1 MKSVHEEGK
10 FQKNLQKLA
19 ARRIA
24 LLILVSSLLFLA
36 GQFLASLAANEL
48 DAASHLKKLEEVF
61 LRFDM
66 QNREFLLNDRTV
78 SAVEKIISGE
88 EPEAIDEFKNYFRQ
102 FDESCDVH
110 NQVMITDKD
119 GDVLFTSFSESQL
132 SSYLVNYNNAVCY
145 NARNCGE
152 GEVYRAVY
160 YDRGDY
166 ADALFVKPIFQNGEV
181 SGYITLFL
189 SGSGWN
195 FYLSESNF
203 DGVITDLRQN
213 VMYISKPGLADS
225 SNKFY
230 GTEHGS
236 WMHGHAR
243 YWVVS
248 KEIPE
253 YSAVIYSLV
262 YYPRNEAVH
271 IGLLALLVMGA
282 VWYWIARWM
291 AKSMAENNAAS
302 IERLVSEIRI
312 IRKGDYDHRI
322 QMNTDDEFNEV
333 GYQVNNMLDS
343 IQALNG
349 RNTELLKLNSR
360 IEMDQLTAQMNPH
373 FLYNTLEIIRNL
385 VAFDAD
391 KAEELIVKLT
401 EVLRYSVDTSR
412 KEVTLEEDMRYID
425 CYLDIQNC
433 RFGSRFNC
441 QIDFTPEC
449 FGCIVPKLL
458 LQPLIENSIKY
469 GFQKKMDL
477 NITIR
482 GTMEGNILYISVL
495 DDGLGMEA
503 EKAEELREQLRTHD
517 NSSPSIGLRN
527 LSRRRYLKYG
537 DGSGLQIRNMEGIG
551 FEVLARIEQQKGET

>member
-1 MKSVHEEGK
+1 MEIVHEEGK

-19 ARRIA
+19 AKRIA

-36 GQFLASLAANEL
+36 GQFLASLATNEL

-66 QNREFLLNDRTV
+66 QNREFLLDDKTV

-110 NQVMITDKD
+110 NQVMITNED
-119 GDVLFTSFSESQL
+119 GEVLFTSFSENQL

-152 GEVYRAVY
+152 DEVYRAVY
-160 YDRGDY
+160 YDRGNY
-166 ADALFVKPIFQNGEV
+166 ADALFIKPVFRNGEV

-248 KEIPE
+248 KVLPE

-271 IGLLALLVMGA
+271 IGLAALLVMGA
-282 VWYWIARWM
+282 VWYGIARWM

-302 IERLVSEIRI
+302 IGQLVSEIRI
-312 IRKGDYDHRI
+312 IRKGDYNHRI
-322 QMNTDDEFNEV
+322 QMNTDDEFTEV

-343 IQALNG
+343 IQALNS
-349 RNTELLKLNSR
+349 RNTELLKLNGR

-412 KEVTLEEDMRYID
+412 KEVTLEEDMRFIY

-433 RFGSRFNC
+433 RFGNRFNC
-441 QIDFTPEC
+441 QIDLTPEC
-449 FGCIVPKLL
+449 LGCIVPKLL

-469 GFQKKMDL
+469 GFRKKMDL
-477 NITIR
+477 NITIH

-495 DDGLGMEA
+495 DDGLGMEE
-503 EKAEELREQLRTHD
+503 EKAEELREQLRTRD

-527 LSRRRYLKYG
+527 LSRRLYLKYG
-537 DGSGLQIRNMEGIG
+537 DGSGLQIRNMEGVG
-551 FEVLARIEQQKGET
+551 FEVLARIEQQKGEA

>member
-1 MKSVHEEGK
+1 MKNNNEEGK

-19 ARRIA
+19 AKRIA

-36 GQFLASLAANEL
+36 GQYLAALATNEL
-48 DAASHLKKLEEVF
+48 DASSHLKKLEEVF

-66 QNREFLLNDRTV
+66 QNREFLLSGRTV
-78 SAVEKIISGE
+78 ESVEKIISGD
-88 EPEAIDEFKNYFRQ
+88 EPEAVDEFKNYFRQ

-110 NQVMITDKD
+110 NQVIITSKD

-145 NARNCGE
+145 NARNCKE
-152 GEVYRAVY
+152 GEIYRAVY

-166 ADALFVKPIFQNGEV
+166 ADALFIKPIFKNEEV

-248 KEIPE
+248 KELPE

-271 IGLLALLVMGA
+271 IGLAALLVMGA

-385 VAFDAD
+385 VVFDAD

-412 KEVTLEEDMRYID
+412 KEVTLEEDMRYIY

-433 RFGSRFNC
+433 RFGDRFSC
-441 QIDFTPEC
+441 TIDFAPEC
-449 FGCIVPKLL
+449 FDCIVPKLL

-477 NITIR
+477 NITIH
-482 GTMEGNILYISVL
+482 GTLEGHVLYISVL
-495 DDGLGMEA
+495 DDGLGMEE

-527 LSRRRYLKYG
+527 LSRRLYLKYG
-537 DGSGLQIRNMEGIG
+537 DGSGLQIRNMEGTG

>member
-36 GQFLASLAANEL
+36 GQFLASLATNEL

-78 SAVEKIISGE
+78 SAVEKIISGD

-110 NQVMITDKD
+110 NQVMITNED
-119 GDVLFTSFSESQL
+119 GEVLFTSFSESQL

-166 ADALFVKPIFQNGEV
+166 ADALFIKPIFQNGEV

-248 KEIPE
+248 KELPE

-271 IGLLALLVMGA
+271 IGLAALLVMGA

-385 VAFDAD
+385 VVFDAD

-441 QIDFTPEC
+441 KIDFTPEC
-449 FGCIVPKLL
+449 LDCIVPKLL

-482 GTMEGNILYISVL
+482 GTVEGNILYISVL
-495 DDGLGMEA
+495 DDGLGMAA

-527 LSRRRYLKYG
+527 LSRRLYLKYG

>member
-36 GQFLASLAANEL
+36 GQFLASLATNEL

-78 SAVEKIISGE
+78 SAVEKIISGD

-110 NQVMITDKD
+110 NQVMITNED

-166 ADALFVKPIFQNGEV
+166 ADALFIKPIFQNGKV

-248 KEIPE
+248 KELPE

-271 IGLLALLVMGA
+271 IGLAALLVMGA

-385 VAFDAD
+385 VVFDAD

-441 QIDFTPEC
+441 KIDFTPEC
-449 FGCIVPKLL
+449 LDCIVPKLL

-477 NITIR
+477 NITIH

-495 DDGLGMEA
+495 DDGLGMAA

-527 LSRRRYLKYG
+527 LSRRLYLKYG

>member
-1 MKSVHEEGK
+1 MKNNNEEGK

-19 ARRIA
+19 AKCIA

-36 GQFLASLAANEL
+36 GQYLAALATNEL
-48 DAASHLKKLEEVF
+48 DASSHLKKLEEVF

-66 QNREFLLNDRTV
+66 QNREFLLSGRTV
-78 SAVEKIISGE
+78 ESVEKIISGDD
-88 EPEAIDEFKNYFRQ
+88 PEAVDEFKNYFRQ

-110 NQVMITDKD
+110 NQVIITSKD

-145 NARNCGE
+145 NARNCKE
-152 GEVYRAVY
+152 GEIYRAVY

-166 ADALFVKPIFQNGEV
+166 ADALFIKPIFKNEEV

-248 KEIPE
+248 KELPE

-271 IGLLALLVMGA
+271 IGLAALLVMGA

-385 VAFDAD
+385 VVFDAD

-412 KEVTLEEDMRYID
+412 KEVTLEEDMRYIY

-433 RFGSRFNC
+433 RFGDRFSC
-441 QIDFTPEC
+441 TIDFTPEC
-449 FGCIVPKLL
+449 FDCIVPKLL

-477 NITIR
+477 NITIH
-482 GTMEGNILYISVL
+482 GTLEGHVLYISVL
-495 DDGLGMEA
+495 DDGLGMEE

-527 LSRRRYLKYG
+527 LSRRLYLKYG
-537 DGSGLQIRNMEGIG
+537 DGSGLQIRNMEGTG

>member
-36 GQFLASLAANEL
+36 GQFLAALATNEL

-78 SAVEKIISGE
+78 SAVEKIISGD

-110 NQVMITDKD
+110 NQVMITNED

-166 ADALFVKPIFQNGEV
+166 ADALFIKPIFQNGEV

-248 KEIPE
+248 KELPE

-271 IGLLALLVMGA
+271 IGLAALLVMGA

-385 VAFDAD
+385 VVFDAD

-401 EVLRYSVDTSR
+401 EVLRYSVDTYR

-441 QIDFTPEC
+441 KIDFTPEC
-449 FGCIVPKLL
+449 LDCIVPKLL

-527 LSRRRYLKYG
+527 LSRRLYLKYG

-551 FEVLARIEQQKGET
+551 FEVLARIEQQKGEA

>member
-1 MKSVHEEGK
+1 MKSDHEEGK

-36 GQFLASLAANEL
+36 GQFLAALATNEL

-78 SAVEKIISGE
+78 SAVEKIISGD

-102 FDESCDVH
+102 FDESCDVR
-110 NQVMITDKD
+110 NQVMITNED

-166 ADALFVKPIFQNGEV
+166 ADALFIKPIFQNGKV

-248 KEIPE
+248 KELPE

-271 IGLLALLVMGA
+271 IGLAALLVMGA

-385 VAFDAD
+385 VVFDAD

-401 EVLRYSVDTSR
+401 EVLRYSVDTYR
-412 KEVTLEEDMRYID
+412 KEVTLEEDMRYIY

-441 QIDFTPEC
+441 KIDFTPEC
-449 FGCIVPKLL
+449 LDCIVPKLL

-469 GFQKKMDL
+469 GFQKKMEL

-527 LSRRRYLKYG
+527 LSRRLYLKYG

>member
-1 MKSVHEEGK
+1 M
-10 FQKNLQKLA
+10 
-19 ARRIA
+19 
-24 LLILVSSLLFLA
+24 
-36 GQFLASLAANEL
+36 
-48 DAASHLKKLEEVF
+48 
-61 LRFDM
+61 
-66 QNREFLLNDRTV
+66 
-78 SAVEKIISGE
+78 
-88 EPEAIDEFKNYFRQ
+88 
-102 FDESCDVH
+102 
-110 NQVMITDKD
+110 
-119 GDVLFTSFSESQL
+119 
-132 SSYLVNYNNAVCY
+132 
-145 NARNCGE
+145 
-152 GEVYRAVY
+152 
-160 YDRGDY
+160 
-166 ADALFVKPIFQNGEV
+166 
-181 SGYITLFL
+181 
-189 SGSGWN
+189 
-195 FYLSESNF
+195 
-203 DGVITDLRQN
+203 
-213 VMYISKPGLADS
+213 
-225 SNKFY
+225 
-230 GTEHGS
+230 
-236 WMHGHAR
+236 
-243 YWVVS
+243 
-248 KEIPE
+248 
-253 YSAVIYSLV
+253 AVIYSLV

-271 IGLLALLVMGA
+271 IGLAALLVMGA

-385 VAFDAD
+385 VVFDAD

-441 QIDFTPEC
+441 KIDFTPEC
-449 FGCIVPKLL
+449 LDCIVPKLL

-495 DDGLGMEA
+495 DDGLGMAA

-527 LSRRRYLKYG
+527 LSRRLYLKYG

>member
-36 GQFLASLAANEL
+36 GQFLASLATNEL

-78 SAVEKIISGE
+78 SAVEKIISGD

-110 NQVMITDKD
+110 NQVMITNED
-119 GDVLFTSFSESQL
+119 GEVLFTSFSESQL

-166 ADALFVKPIFQNGEV
+166 ADALFIKPIFQNGEV

-248 KEIPE
+248 KELPE
-253 YSAVIYSLV
+253 W
-262 YYPRNEAVH
+262 P
-271 IGLLALLVMGA
+271 
-282 VWYWIARWM
+282 
-291 AKSMAENNAAS
+291 
-302 IERLVSEIRI
+302 
-312 IRKGDYDHRI
+312 
-322 QMNTDDEFNEV
+322 
-333 GYQVNNMLDS
+333 
-343 IQALNG
+343 
-349 RNTELLKLNSR
+349 
-360 IEMDQLTAQMNPH
+360 
-373 FLYNTLEIIRNL
+373 
-385 VAFDAD
+385 
-391 KAEELIVKLT
+391 
-401 EVLRYSVDTSR
+401 
-412 KEVTLEEDMRYID
+412 
-425 CYLDIQNC
+425 
-433 RFGSRFNC
+433 
-441 QIDFTPEC
+441 
-449 FGCIVPKLL
+449 
-458 LQPLIENSIKY
+458 
-469 GFQKKMDL
+469 
-477 NITIR
+477 
-482 GTMEGNILYISVL
+482 
-495 DDGLGMEA
+495 
-503 EKAEELREQLRTHD
+503 
-517 NSSPSIGLRN
+517 
-527 LSRRRYLKYG
+527 
-537 DGSGLQIRNMEGIG
+537 
-551 FEVLARIEQQKGET
+551 

>member
-527 LSRRRYLKYG
+527 LSRRLYLKYG

>member
-1 MKSVHEEGK
+1 MKRVHEEGK

-19 ARRIA
+19 AKRIA
-24 LLILVSSLLFLA
+24 LLIVVSSLLFLA
-36 GQFLASLAANEL
+36 GQYLASLATNEL
-48 DAASHLKKLEEVF
+48 DASSHLKKLEEVF

-66 QNREFLLNDRTV
+66 QNREFLLNGKTV
-78 SAVEKIISGE
+78 AAVEKIISGNA
-88 EPEAIDEFKNYFRQ
+88 PEAIDEFKNYFRQ
-102 FDESCDVH
+102 FDEGCDVR
-110 NQVMITDKD
+110 NQVMITNAD

-166 ADALFVKPIFQNGEV
+166 ADALFIKPIFQNGEV

-213 VMYISKPGLADS
+213 VMYISKPGLADN

-230 GTEHGS
+230 GTDHGS
-236 WMHGHAR
+236 WIHNHAR

-248 KEIPE
+248 KELPE

-262 YYPRNEAVH
+262 YYPRNEAVQ
-271 IGLLALLVMGA
+271 IGLAALLVMGA
-282 VWYWIARWM
+282 VWYGIARWM

-312 IRKGDYDHRI
+312 IRKGDYNHRI

-385 VAFDAD
+385 VVFDAD

-412 KEVTLEEDMRYID
+412 KEVTLEEDMRYIY

-441 QIDFTPEC
+441 RINFTPEC
-449 FGCIVPKLL
+449 LGCIVPKLL

-469 GFQKKMDL
+469 GFQKKMEL
-477 NITIR
+477 NITICGR
-482 GTMEGNILYISVL
+482 MEGNILYISVL

-527 LSRRRYLKYG
+527 LSRRLYLKYG
-537 DGSGLQIRNMEGIG
+537 EGSGLQIRNMEGTG
-551 FEVLARIEQQKGET
+551 FEVLVRIEQQKGE